1 MAVVV
6 HCKQGEVQLRHLLL
20 LRYLPTAHLVHLV
33 LMVVAHSRHEASQAT
48 HVPVE
53 ELTAEGAL
61 QSVHWVA
68 EPEQRRQLELHG

>member
-33 LMVVAHSRHEASQAT
+33 LMVVAHSRHEASQAP
-48 HVPVE
+48 HVPLK
-53 ELTAEGAL
+53 ELKAEGAL